1 MPGLTLLVFA
11 CVAIALHRQLSEFRF
26 SMVLNHLKAIPR
38 STVLAAIFWTAIS
51 YWLLGFYDVLA
62 LRYLGK
68 KVAYGRAL
76 FTSFIAYSFGHNFGI
91 ASLTGGAVRYR
102 LYSTA
107 GLNAADV
114 ATVAGFC
121 MVTSGIGLSALAA
134 ISFVYV
140 PHQASHL
147 LHVNHNIV
155 FTAGVLLFVGI
166 GIYALWSLAGPR
178 QIELFS
184 YALRAPKPSVAIPQ
198 IVLAIV
204 DLGVS
209 AVVLWLLLPAGSDVT

>member
-26 SMVLNHLKAIPR
+26 SMVLNHLKSIPR
-38 STVLAAIFWTAIS
+38 NTVFASMFWTAVS

-62 LRYLGK
+62 LRYQGK
-68 KVAYGRAL
+68 KVPYARAL
-76 FTSFIAYSFGHNFGI
+76 FTSFIAYAFGHNFGI

-121 MVTSGIGLSALAA
+121 MVTSAIGLAALAA
-134 ISFVYV
+134 ISFIYV
-140 PHQASHL
+140 PHTASHL
-147 LHVNHNIV
+147 LHLNQNIV
-155 FTAGVLLFVGI
+155 LGVGVLLLVGI

-178 QIELFS
+178 RIELFD
-184 YALRAPKPSVAIPQ
+184 YALRAPRPSVALPQ
-198 IVLAIV
+198 IVLAVV

-209 AVVLWLLLPAGSDVT
+209 AVV